1 MKIAD
6 PLEEDD
12 EEEEAAN
19 NRMDGPTEG
28 HVDEVSGIMTMEGPP
43 APSMAGD
50 TLAST
55 PTPETD
61 TQQVPSR
68 SATAPMPKKRKVDT
82 LAIMRDSTSDK
93 CFLSFFLPCICLLI
107 FC

>member
-28 HVDEVSGIMTMEGPP
+28 HVDEVSGIMTTEGPP
-43 APSMAGD
+43 APSTAGD
-50 TLAST
+50 TLA
-55 PTPETD
+55 PALTPETN
-61 TQQVPSR
+61 TQQGPSQ
-68 SATAPMPKKRKVDT
+68 SAAAPMPKKRKVDT
-82 LAIMRDSTSDK
+82 LAIMSDSTSDK